1 MPPRHLDKSH
11 PRMSAT
17 DTGNRKATGN
27 PARWPSSVSRADRR
41 RLDQCAPHGL
51 AIYTH
56 ALRDRPHRDTAEVET
71 HRFGRFIDSEPRTT
85 TPDAAP
91 GQMSRHRGAMHAV
104 PVSQLVDRRAVVI
117 VIYEPVDLGGGE
129 KGLKILNPPNHSA
142 PRVLRRGGFR
152 ALRHPVDA
160 PLPACDQGLRARG
173 KVCERTTQGPRVR
186 PRHLDAGAGL
196 FSRFPWS
203 EGVSDVERNG
213 DRIARTGVGSLRDR
227 VRVVRDGDS
236 GAS

>member
-56 ALRDRPHRDTAEVET
+56 ALRDRPHRDTAEVEA
-71 HRFGRFIDSEPRTT
+71 HGLGRFIDPEPRTT

-104 PVSQLVDRRAVVI
+104 PVSQLVDRRAVEI
-117 VIYEPVDLGGGE
+117 VVYEPVDLGGGE
-129 KGLKILNPPNHSA
+129 KGLKILNPPNHGA

-173 KVCERTTQGPRVR
+173 KVCERTTQGPRATLPPAYRSGAKCFFEVPGQELFLLVVHDGD
-186 PRHLDAGAGL
+186 PRAWDG
-196 FSRFPWS
+196 
-203 EGVSDVERNG
+203 
-213 DRIARTGVGSLRDR
+213 
-227 VRVVRDGDS
+227 VRVPAS
-236 GAS
+236 GA